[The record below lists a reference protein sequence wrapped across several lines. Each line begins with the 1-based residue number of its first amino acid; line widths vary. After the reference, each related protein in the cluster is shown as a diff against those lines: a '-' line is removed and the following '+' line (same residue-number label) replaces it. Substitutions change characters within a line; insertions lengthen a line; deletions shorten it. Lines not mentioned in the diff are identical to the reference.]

1 MEKKKQSNAVQLHS
15 SLYNFYLVT
24 EKVSAA
30 TMNLGKLPNHSDFM
44 NMKVQEKHPSSVYS
58 TELTK
63 DQAVIIKSGLQYF
76 VTIMYCLWY
85 VQTESTSH
93 IE

>member
-1 MEKKKQSNAVQLHS
+1 ML
-15 SLYNFYLVT
+15 
-24 EKVSAA
+24 A
-30 TMNLGKLPNHSDFM
+30 TTVNLGKLPNHSDFM
-44 NMKVQEKHPSSVYS
+44 NMKVQEKYPSIYL
-58 TELTK
+58 TELTR

-85 VQTESTSH
+85 VQTELTYH

>member
-1 MEKKKQSNAVQLHS
+1 
-15 SLYNFYLVT
+15 
-24 EKVSAA
+24 
-30 TMNLGKLPNHSDFM
+30 M
-44 NMKVQEKHPSSVYS
+44 NMKVQEKHPFSIYS

-63 DQAVIIKSGLQYF
+63 DKAVIIKPGLQYF

-85 VQTESTSH
+85 VQTELTYH

>member
-1 MEKKKQSNAVQLHS
+1 MQLHS
-15 SLYNFYLVT
+15 SLHDFYIWA
-24 EKVSAA
+24 EKVLAT

-44 NMKVQEKHPSSVYS
+44 NMKVQEKHPSSIYS

-85 VQTESTSH
+85 VQTELTYH

>member
-1 MEKKKQSNAVQLHS
+1 MEKNQPNGVQLHS
-15 SLYNFYLVT
+15 SLYNFYLLT
-24 EKVSAA
+24 EKVSAG
-30 TMNLGKLPNHSDFM
+30 TVSLGKLPNHSDFM
-44 NMKVQEKHPSSVYS
+44 NMKVQEKHPSSIYS